1 MRSRDNLLIALLAV
15 LLFAGNVW
23 INRPLFRGGEQPYR
37 GSIESGYAGIARF
50 FSVNPNPWGWNPT
63 VYCGLPARQ
72 TYLPA
77 VPYLVAA
84 LLWIHPQL
92 DALHAYRIVTAT
104 IASFGPVALFLFAAY
119 ATGSRWWSFLAA
131 IGYSLCSPSYD
142 LFQTIDNDRGILS
155 IPWRLHVMVKYG
167 EGPHNAGLT
176 LIPLA
181 LLGVLKAARTPGFA
195 ALAAAALGLAA
206 VALTQWI
213 AALALAV
220 CVLFLMAAYAGAKDF
235 RHSRVLA
242 AGALGYALSAF
253 WLTPAFIHTVAF
265 NWPKDSFGYKVE
277 DHQRLSFALITAGV
291 LLIWFWFRKAPQ
303 SRYLCFVTLCAFV
316 FAAFAES
323 FYAHGIDIIP
333 ESRRYAL
340 EMELFLALAVAEWLR
355 AGWNAGGGVNR
366 FCVLLAASL
375 LVMQAVPQATRFLH
389 DGYSR
394 WTLRPKE
401 DTAEY
406 RIARWLAAHPASGR
420 VFVSGGLRFH
430 LNSWFDL
437 QQTSG
442 TFESGLTNRIPLDWD
457 YRFRSLKSVKP
468 GNEVSDSL
476 AILQAMGVQYLVVHG
491 EGSEEYYRDLKD
503 PARFDTALEKLYDVS
518 GDRIY
523 RVPFVSL
530 AHYVRPDELADGW
543 EPAAMGRFL
552 SAVADPARPLL
563 VADWDGPSR
572 LLISGGVTPA
582 GMGIAVLMN
591 YDRGWRASQGGRP
604 VKVERDRLGYLF
616 LLPGPD
622 SDGGIVLD
630 YRPPAETLL
639 AAGVSVV
646 AWIGVLALLGYQAI
660 RRGRMGCLGNPE
672 TVVDI

>member
-1 MRSRDNLLIALLAV
+1 MKSRGHLLIALLAV
-15 LLFAGNVW
+15 LLLAGNAW
-23 INRPLFRGGEQPYR
+23 INRPLFRSGEQPYR

-50 FSVNPNPWGWNPT
+50 FSVNPDPWGWNPT
-63 VYCGLPARQ
+63 VYCGLPSNQ

-92 DALHAYRIVTAT
+92 DALHAYRIVTA
-104 IASFGPVALFLFAAY
+104 IFASLGPVALFLFAVY
-119 ATGSRWWSFLAA
+119 ASGSRWWPFLAA

-176 LIPLA
+176 LIPIA

-195 ALAAAALGLAA
+195 ALAAGALGLAA

-213 AALALAV
+213 AAFALAI
-220 CVLFLMAAYAGAKDF
+220 CVLLLMAAYAHATDF

-242 AGALGYALSAF
+242 AGAFGYALAAF
-253 WLTPAFIHTVAF
+253 WLTPAFIQAVAF
-265 NWPKDSFGYKVE
+265 NWPKDSFGYRIE
-277 DHQRLSFALITAGV
+277 GHQRLALALIAAGA
-291 LLIWFWFRKAPQ
+291 LLIWFGFRKAPQ
-303 SRYLCFVTLCAFV
+303 FRYLCFVTLCAFV

-323 FYAHGIDIIP
+323 FYAHGIDAIP

-340 EMELFLALAVAEWLR
+340 EMELFLALAIAEWLR
-355 AGWNAGGGVNR
+355 AGWSAGGGVNR
-366 FCVLLAASL
+366 FCVLLALSL
-375 LVMQAVPQATRFLH
+375 LVIQAVPQAARFLRE
-389 DGYSR
+389 GYSR
-394 WTLRPKE
+394 WALRPKE
-401 DTAEY
+401 DAVEY

-420 VFVSGGLRFH
+420 VYVSGGLRFR

-437 QQTSG
+437 HQTSG
-442 TFESGLTNRIPLDWD
+442 TFESGLSNRIPIDWD
-457 YRFRSLKSVKP
+457 YRFRSLTGVNP
-468 GNEVSDSL
+468 ANELPESL
-476 AILQAMGVQYLVVHG
+476 AILRAMGVQYLVVHG
-491 EGSEEYYRDLKD
+491 EGSEEYYRDLKRL
-503 PARFDTALEKLYDVS
+503 ARFESSLEKLYDAS

-530 AHYVRPDELADGW
+530 AHYVRPRELAEGRR
-543 EPAAMGRFL
+543 PAAMTRFL
-552 SAVADPARPLL
+552 SAIADPARPVLA
-563 VADWDGPSR
+563 ADWDGPSR
-572 LLISGGVTPA
+572 LLISGAIPT
-582 GMGIAVLMN
+582 GMGVSVLMN
-591 YDRGWRASQGGRP
+591 YDRGWRAFQGGRP
-604 VKVERDRLGYLF
+604 VKVERDRVGYLF
-616 LLPGPD
+616 LPD
-622 SDGGIVLD
+622 ARSAGTIVLD

-646 AWIGVLALLGYQAI
+646 AWVAVLALLGYQAI
-660 RRGRMGCLGNPE
+660 RRERMGGLGNPD